1 MKLRALANLSGPNL
15 EVERGEEF
23 EVPDETAQ
31 DLIER
36 KVAEQVDGKPAA
48 KRKPAEGE

>member
-1 MKLRALANLSGPNL
+1 MKLRALANLSGPSL
-15 EVERGEEF
+15 KVEKGEDF
-23 EVPDETAQ
+23 EVPDEKAQ
-31 DLIER
+31 ELIER